1 MHHRHHN
8 HRIKI
13 VPFNQADNDQTIPNT
28 LYSVI
33 LESPVSTPLSNQQA
47 FVNIQLL
54 FLVVKTLNKLPCFQS
69 KQTFWEVRE
78 CWFCFKY
85 RCQRVYACRHYLF
98 WQTPVSTPFIGC
110 FQNEEDQRLSV
121 VHN

>member
-13 VPFNQADNDQTIPNT
+13 VPSNQADNDQTIPNT

-54 FLVVKTLNKLPCFQS
+54 LVVNIS
-69 KQTFWEVRE
+69 
-78 CWFCFKY
+78 
-85 RCQRVYACRHYLF
+85 H
-98 WQTPVSTPFIGC
+98 
-110 FQNEEDQRLSV
+110 
-121 VHN
+121 

>member
-33 LESPVSTPLSNQQA
+33 QFRRP
-47 FVNIQLL
+47 
-54 FLVVKTLNKLPCFQS
+54 
-69 KQTFWEVRE
+69 
-78 CWFCFKY
+78 
-85 RCQRVYACRHYLF
+85 
-98 WQTPVSTPFIGC
+98 
-110 FQNEEDQRLSV
+110 
-121 VHN
+121 